1 MDQVLVQVPAMFL
14 KLAAGSNGLEVL
26 KIYNDSPYYCR
37 KPGRGMPCLQ
47 SCGTDESDWG
57 FK

>member
-1 MDQVLVQVPAMFL
+1 MLVQVPAMFL